1 MDRNGLS
8 YELSSWI
15 SKYCDSWK
23 YDAENHCVHISGNMT
38 IIDPKLERLPI
49 DIHCNGLLKFKNC
62 SRLISIEGIHTRVI
76 THLAAHNNPAYLGV
90 YYTENDKVEIGSTPR
105 MKGLKFEDCAL
116 PEELYC
122 SAYAQQ
128 FLPSNNL
135 AKMSLEEYIEK
146 NFEKILASPEQLE
159 SVALFFP
166 HIAEKHR
173 GRIMGSKF
181 CF

>member
-23 YDAENHCVHISGNMT
+23 YDAENHCVHVSGNMT

-49 DIHCNGLLKFKNC
+49 DIHCDGLLKFKNC
-62 SRLISIEGIHTRVI
+62 SRLISIEGIHTKVTTTP
-76 THLAAHNNPAYLGV
+76 THIGI
-90 YYTENDKVEIGSTPR
+90 YYSEDEIVTNGSPQR

-116 PEELYC
+116 PGELYG

-128 FLPSNNL
+128 FLPSNNQ
-135 AKMSLEEYIEK
+135 KMSLEEYIEK
-146 NFEKILASPEQLE
+146 NFEKILSSPEQLE

-181 CF
+181 GF